1 MQSITNTRQIDRNDY
16 APFLWRRDRS
26 NANMETPLPEKFRT
40 MLSPLSAP
48 PEKYALDA
56 SYQPSLQGFHS
67 LNASG
72 SGQFVRH
79 QLRALASEIRQMTDG
94 RIFIVDLRQES
105 HFFLNELPISHYG
118 KNNWANVGLSADEI
132 MAGEELL
139 LSELSGSQI
148 EAFVLKQKTKEPYE
162 PVTIRVDRAITEREL
177 VEQEGLCYVRI
188 PCTDHIFPETDSV
201 EALIAL
207 TKEMEEGDW
216 LHFHCVAG
224 KGRST
229 ALFAV
234 YDILKNPGVP
244 LKDILYRQCMLGGNY
259 MLFQGD
265 GGWKDPYYLGK
276 AEMTQKFYRYV
287 QENHETGYRVRW
299 TEWLAAQGCA

>member
-1 MQSITNTRQIDRNDY
+1 MRRFSGGGTAATQTWRRRFPRNSARCSLLCRRLPKNTRWTR
-16 APFLWRRDRS
+16 
-26 NANMETPLPEKFRT
+26 
-40 MLSPLSAP
+40 
-48 PEKYALDA
+48 
-56 SYQPSLQGFHS
+56 
-67 LNASG
+67 
-72 SGQFVRH
+72 
-79 QLRALASEIRQMTDG
+79 
-94 RIFIVDLRQES
+94 
-105 HFFLNELPISHYG
+105 PISP
-118 KNNWANVGLSADEI
+118 ACR
-132 MAGEELL
+132 
-139 LSELSGSQI
+139 
-148 EAFVLKQKTKEPYE
+148 AFIPSTP
-162 PVTIRVDRAITEREL
+162 RA
-177 VEQEGLCYVRI
+177 
-188 PCTDHIFPETDSV
+188 TDHIFPETDSV

-276 AEMTQKFYRYV
+276 AEMTQKFYRYI

-299 TEWLAAQGCA
+299 TAWLAAQGCA

>member
-1 MQSITNTRQIDRNDY
+1 MQSITNTRQIDRTDY

-72 SGQFVRH
+72 NRPH
-79 QLRALASEIRQMTDG
+79 
-94 RIFIVDLRQES
+94 
-105 HFFLNELPISHYG
+105 
-118 KNNWANVGLSADEI
+118 
-132 MAGEELL
+132 
-139 LSELSGSQI
+139 
-148 EAFVLKQKTKEPYE
+148 
-162 PVTIRVDRAITEREL
+162 
-177 VEQEGLCYVRI
+177 
-188 PCTDHIFPETDSV
+188 FPETDSV

-224 KGRST
+224 KGRLT

-299 TEWLAAQGCA
+299 TAWLAAQGCA

>member
-1 MQSITNTRQIDRNDY
+1 MQSITNTRQIDRTDY

-72 SGQFVRH
+72 NRPH
-79 QLRALASEIRQMTDG
+79 
-94 RIFIVDLRQES
+94 
-105 HFFLNELPISHYG
+105 
-118 KNNWANVGLSADEI
+118 
-132 MAGEELL
+132 
-139 LSELSGSQI
+139 
-148 EAFVLKQKTKEPYE
+148 
-162 PVTIRVDRAITEREL
+162 
-177 VEQEGLCYVRI
+177 
-188 PCTDHIFPETDSV
+188 FPETDSV

-224 KGRST
+224 KGRLT

-234 YDILKNPGVP
+234 YESRGAVEGHPLPPVHAGRELHALSGRRRLEGPLLSRQGRNDAEILPV
-244 LKDILYRQCMLGGNY
+244 R
-259 MLFQGD
+259 
-265 GGWKDPYYLGK
+265 
-276 AEMTQKFYRYV
+276 
-287 QENHETGYRVRW
+287 TGESRNRLPRPMDRVARRAR
-299 TEWLAAQGCA
+299 LRVIVSRNRNG